1 MNNFSHDK
9 PCVDHKGNIFGNIKS
24 MCRFWHIN
32 PKTFS
37 RRMNVY
43 GMTLEEALTKPL
55 KSNSRIKTMDHRGE
69 VFPSRTS
76 MCKYWGIP
84 RKTYEDRIL
93 NGWNIK
99 EALTVST
106 DRKDRAFIS
115 KEL

>member
-43 GMTLEEALTKPL
+43 GMTLEEDPNDPKL
-55 KSNSRIKTMDHRGE
+55 IKTI
-69 VFPSRTS
+69 
-76 MCKYWGIP
+76 WG
-84 RKTYEDRIL
+84 TGYIL
-93 NGWNIK
+93 
-99 EALTVST
+99 
-106 DRKDRAFIS
+106 
-115 KEL
+115 EL